1 MNRQLQRDVEVGTI
15 DPYDF
20 EAGERLYESIRE
32 MGDDVAAIA
41 RHTGISEARIARIK
55 LHIFSN
61 FHQLDDGVR
70 RFDADPLIVN
80 AWQRLREDRHT
91 LQDVQL
97 LKHEFFESRFEGI
110 FKTTYRIAHE
120 ATNRSG
126 RPSGLE

>member
-1 MNRQLQRDVEVGTI
+1 M
-15 DPYDF
+15 
-20 EAGERLYESIRE
+20 YESIRE
-32 MGDDVAAIA
+32 MDDDVPAIA
-41 RHTGISEARIARIK
+41 QHTGISEARIARIK
-55 LHIFSN
+55 RHIFSD

-80 AWQRLREDRHT
+80 AWQRLRRGRQT

-97 LKHEFFESRFEGI
+97 LQHELFEARFEGI
-110 FKTTYRIAHE
+110 CNTTYRIAHE

>member
-1 MNRQLQRDVEVGTI
+1 MNRQPQHDVDIGTI

-20 EAGERLYESIRE
+20 EAAERVYESIRV

-41 RHTGISEARIARIK
+41 QHTGISEARLARIK
-55 LHIFSN
+55 RHIFYD

-80 AWQRLREDRHT
+80 AWQRLREGRQT

-97 LKHEFFESRFEGI
+97 LKHEIFEARFEGI
-110 FKTTYRIAHE
+110 FHTTYRIAHE
-120 ATNRSG
+120 SSKRSG

>member
-1 MNRQLQRDVEVGTI
+1 MKGDTI

-20 EAGERLYESIRE
+20 EAAERAYESIRQ
-32 MGDDVAAIA
+32 MGDDVVAIA
-41 RHTGISEARIARIK
+41 RHTSISEAHIARIK

-80 AWQRLREDRHT
+80 AWQRLQGGRQT

-97 LKHEFFESRFEGI
+97 LEHELFESRFEGI
-110 FKTTYRIAHE
+110 FKTTYCIAHE